1 MTQEKDL
8 CPISDNGNHRYF
20 IFKVVEV
27 FEPFN
32 AENKSTT
39 TQLELRNMNLFE
51 KVEYAVS
58 GCNCGSAI
66 KQRVKQR

>member
-1 MTQEKDL
+1 MTQTQDL
-8 CPISDNGNHRYF
+8 CPINDSGNHRYF

-27 FEPFN
+27 FEP
-32 AENKSTT
+32 STNHVNRDSAI
-39 TQLELRNMNLFE
+39 LYE

-66 KQRVKQR
+66 KQKVVQK